1 MTVYSVDSG
10 QVASCAS
17 RIQVTCDSIR
27 GEVSALMHELLAL
40 KDSWQGAASAQFS
53 ESVSSWQTT
62 QAQVET
68 SLDQIS
74 TSISPAALFFAEAY
88 AQFWVFLANK
98 TRWGGARFGAPP
110 NGT

>member
-74 TSISPAALFFAEAY
+74 TSLSHAAQVY
-88 AQFWVFLANK
+88 ADAAAQRMGPSAHQKPL
-98 TRWGGARFGAPP
+98 GGAPLGAPP

>member
-27 GEVSALMHELLAL
+27 GEVSALM
-40 KDSWQGAASAQFS
+40 QFS

-68 SLDQIS
+68 SLDQIA
-74 TSISPAALFFAEAY
+74 TSLSHAAQVYADAEAQSMGLF
-88 AQFWVFLANK
+88 AH
-98 TRWGGARFGAPP
+98 
-110 NGT
+110 

>member
-40 KDSWQGAASAQFS
+40 KDSWQGAASAQF
-53 ESVSSWQTT
+53 
-62 QAQVET
+62 
-68 SLDQIS
+68 
-74 TSISPAALFFAEAY
+74 
-88 AQFWVFLANK
+88 
-98 TRWGGARFGAPP
+98 
-110 NGT
+110 

>member
-74 TSISPAALFFAEAY
+74 TSLSHAAQVYADAEAQSMGLC
-88 AQFWVFLANK
+88 AH
-98 TRWGGARFGAPP
+98 
-110 NGT
+110 

>member
-17 RIQVTCDSIR
+17 RIQTTCDMIR
-27 GEVSALMHELLAL
+27 SEVSALMNELLAL
-40 KDSWQGAASAQFS
+40 KDSWQGTASAQFS

-62 QAQVET
+62 QAQVDA

-74 TSISPAALFFAEAY
+74 SALSHAAQVYADAEA
-88 AQFWVFLANK
+88 QSMGLF
-98 TRWGGARFGAPP
+98 TH
-110 NGT
+110 